1 MNYQETRYTN
11 AHYTTGQHEP
21 SLGELFSN
29 LSSQASQLIRQEI
42 ELAQA
47 EMTRKAQ
54 KAGRN
59 AAFVVVSIFIIN
71 AALLAIVAAAI
82 MALAQVMDGWL
93 AALIVGIVLAI
104 GGGLLAMYG
113 INKLKEIDPAPRRT
127 IETMKENKEW
137 LTQQI

>member
-1 MNYQETRYTN
+1 MNYQDRYYTN
-11 AHYTTGQHEP
+11 TNYTTGRQEP
-21 SLGELFSN
+21 SLGELFSD

-47 EMTRKAQ
+47 EMTRKAT

-59 AAFVVVSIFIIN
+59 ATFVVVAGFIAN
-71 AALLAIVAAAI
+71 AALLAVVAAAI

-93 AALIVGIVLAI
+93 AALIVGVVLAI
-104 GGGLLAMYG
+104 GAVLLARYG